1 MNKVCAKCKQLDH
14 LYYRLEEKPICVKC
28 MTEWLE
34 LLKKVIARFLNNQ
47 PILFQETII
56 EDD

>member
-1 MNKVCAKCKQLDH
+1 MKKCHRCQQLDH
-14 LYYRLEEKPICVKC
+14 LYYRLEDRPVCNNC
-28 MTEWLE
+28 FNEWIE
-34 LLKKVIARFLNNQ
+34 LLKKVIDRFLNNQ

>member
-1 MNKVCAKCKQLDH
+1 MKKCHRCQQLDSCSY
-14 LYYRLEEKPICVKC
+14 LIEDRPVCLKC
-28 MTEWLE
+28 MTEWLD
-34 LLKKVIARFLNNQ
+34 LLKKVIDRFLNNQ